1 MATTP
6 VPAPKATPVAK
17 TTGSTPGLIRTF
29 LLDHERLII
38 IMIAAVLIW
47 YGVGKYQDIR
57 AQHDNEVLQQAKITT
72 DSQLKVTQAQ
82 AAQVQADEAQREALQ
97 AKLEAM
103 NAQLVAAN
111 TQLATALATRQKT
124 DAALP
129 ITDLA
134 ARWNTLVPVATPTVT
149 STGLSVSQAGAVA
162 TVQALEQVPVLQQQ
176 LTNETNLK
184 QNDDQLLTQDAVVIK
199 DFTSR
204 VDGLNLLIV
213 DKDKQCTAQ
222 IAVVKAEAAKSKRR
236 WFKLGFVVGFLT
248 GAYAGHAL

>member
-1 MATTP
+1 MATT
-6 VPAPKATPVAK
+6 AP
-17 TTGSTPGLIRTF
+17 TTGSTPGKIRTF

-38 IMIAAVLIW
+38 VVFAAVLLW
-47 YGVGKYQDIR
+47 WGYGKYADIR
-57 AQHDNEVLQQAKITT
+57 AQHDNAVLQQAKITT

-134 ARWNTLVPVATPTVT
+134 ARWNILVPVATPTVT
-149 STGLSVSQAGAVA
+149 PTGLSVSQTGAVA
-162 TVQALEQVPVLQQQ
+162 TVQALEQVPVLQTQ
-176 LTNETNLK
+176 LSNEIQLK
-184 QNDDQLLTQDAVVIK
+184 QNDDQLLTVDAKSIA
-199 DFTSR
+199 D
-204 VDGLNLLIV
+204 LNTQVAGAFKL
-213 DKDKQCTAQ
+213 DTDHQAQCVAQ
-222 IAVVKAEAAKSKRR
+222 INVVKAEAAKSKRR
-236 WFKLGFVVGFLT
+236 WGKFGFVIGVIT
-248 GAYAGHAL
+248 GAFAMHAL